1 MWVCKCVW
9 MCGCVC
15 KCLGVCASVWVS
27 AGVYVVCTYKS
38 QETSQCQLDSIV
50 SKGDQNLTANE
61 PRETELS
68 ILEVG
73 TRNLCL
79 AAQKG
84 ENLLWIV
91 NDCF

>member
-1 MWVCKCVW
+1 MF
-9 MCGCVC
+9 GCVC
-15 KCLGVCASVWVS
+15 ERVGVC
-27 AGVYVVCTYKS
+27 GYVVCTYMS

-68 ILEVG
+68 MMEVG